1 MGADRR
7 VARQDALVGRLEAHG
22 LDGLLVAGRANV
34 RYLTGFT
41 GSAGLVLVTRAE
53 VVLVTDFRYDTQAH
67 AEAHGAARVAVD
79 RVNIWDRL
87 SRELVALG
95 VSGTLG
101 CEPHVLTVR
110 EAERLTQLG
119 AGKAWSWAPA
129 PDLVEQLRVRKD
141 PDEVAAIRAAAELA
155 GAALEVVLPRVATG
169 QTELEIAGML
179 EYELRRLG
187 SEDHPF
193 PAIVASGER
202 SALPH
207 ARAGSRVLRAG
218 DWLLL
223 DFGATV
229 GGYCADL
236 TRTVVVGAPAT
247 ATQRA
252 LYAVVLAAQRR
263 ARAGIRAGMTGR
275 EADALARDVIA
286 ARGFGDA
293 FGHSTGHGLGL
304 EVHEAPRV
312 AQTNDEPLAA
322 DAVVTIEPGVY
333 LAGAG
338 GVRLEDDVHLAA
350 DGAVLLSGGAGELVE
365 VGTGD

>member
-7 VARQDALVGRLEAHG
+7 LARQDALVRRLEAQG
-22 LDGLLVAGRANV
+22 LDGLVVAGRANI
-34 RYLTGFT
+34 RYLTGFGGT
-41 GSAGLVLVTRAE
+41 AGLVIVTRAE
-53 VVLVTDFRYDTQAH
+53 TVLVTDFRYDTQAH
-67 AEAHGAARVAVD
+67 DEARGVARVAVD
-79 RVNIWDRL
+79 RVNIWERMV
-87 SRELVALG
+87 RELTALG
-95 VSGTLG
+95 ASGTFG

-110 EAERLTQLG
+110 EAERLAQLG
-119 AGKAWSWAPA
+119 AGKPWRWAPA
-129 PDLVEQLRVRKD
+129 PDLVEQLRVHKD
-141 PDEVAAIRAAAELA
+141 PDEVAAIRAAADLA
-155 GAALEVVLPRVATG
+155 GEAVTVVLPRLRPG

-179 EYELRRLG
+179 ECELRRLG

-207 ARAGSRVLRAG
+207 ARAGRRTVRAG
-218 DWLLL
+218 EWLLL

-236 TRTVVVGAPAT
+236 TRTVVVGAPPT
-247 ATQRA
+247 DTQRA
-252 LYAVVLAAQRR
+252 LYDVVLAAQRR
-263 ARAGIRAGMTGR
+263 AREGIRAGMTGR

-312 AQTNDEPLAA
+312 SQTNEDPLAV

-333 LAGAG
+333 LAGDG
-338 GVRLEDDVHLAA
+338 GVRLEDDVHLGA
-350 DGAVLLSGGAGELVE
+350 DGSVLLSDGAGELIAV
-365 VGTGD
+365 V

>member
-7 VARQDALVGRLEAHG
+7 VARQEALARRLDAHG
-22 LDGLLVAGRANV
+22 LGGLLVAGRANV

-41 GSAGLVLVTRAE
+41 GSAGLVLVTRGE
-53 VVLVTDFRYDTQAH
+53 VVLVTDFRYDTQAR
-67 AEAHGAARVAVD
+67 AEAYGAARVSVD

-87 SRELVALG
+87 TRELSVLG
-95 VSGTLG
+95 TNGPLG

-110 EAERLTQLG
+110 EAERLAQAA
-119 AGKAWSWAPA
+119 AGRTWSWVPA
-129 PDLVEQLRVRKD
+129 PDLVEQQRVRKD
-141 PDEVAAIRAAAELA
+141 PDEVAAIRAAAEVCGVALDAVLA
-155 GAALEVVLPRVATG
+155 RVRPG
-169 QTELEIAGML
+169 QTEREIAGML
-179 EYELRRLG
+179 ESELRRLG

-207 ARAGSRVLRAG
+207 ARAGARAVAAG
-218 DWLLL
+218 EWLLI

-229 GGYCADL
+229 SGYCADL
-236 TRTVVVGAPAT
+236 TRTVVVGARAT
-247 ATQRA
+247 DTQRA
-252 LYAVVLAAQRR
+252 LYDVVLAAQRR
-263 ARAGIRAGMTGR
+263 AREGIRAGMTGK
-275 EADALARDVIA
+275 EGDALARDVIA

-312 AQTNDEPLAA
+312 AQTNDEPLAP

-333 LAGAG
+333 LAGQG
-338 GVRLEDDVHLAA
+338 GVRLEDDVHLTT
-350 DGAVLLSGGAGELVE
+350 DGAVLLSGGAGELIE
-365 VGTGD
+365 VV

>member
-7 VARQDALVGRLEAHG
+7 LARQGALIRGLEANG

-53 VVLVTDFRYDTQAH
+53 VVLVTDFRYETQAH
-67 AEAHGAARVAVD
+67 GEARGAARVAVD
-79 RVNIWDRL
+79 RVNIWERL
-87 SRELVALG
+87 ARELTALG
-95 VSGTLG
+95 VRGTLG
-101 CEPHVLTVR
+101 CEPHLLTVR
-110 EAERLTQLG
+110 EADRLTQAA
-119 AGKAWSWAPA
+119 AGKAWRWTPA
-129 PDLVEQLRVRKD
+129 PELVERLRAQKD
-141 PDEVAAIRAAAELA
+141 PDEVAAIRAAAEVA
-155 GAALEVVLPRVATG
+155 GAAFAVVLARLRPG
-169 QTELEIAGML
+169 HTEREIAGML
-179 EYELRRLG
+179 EYELRRRG

-193 PAIVASGER
+193 PAMVASGER

-207 ARAGSRVLRAG
+207 ARASGRAVQAG
-218 DWLLL
+218 EWLLL

-236 TRTVVVGAPAT
+236 TRTVVVGAAAT
-247 ATQRA
+247 DRQRA
-252 LYAVVLAAQRR
+252 LYDVVLAAQRR
-263 ARAGIRAGMTGR
+263 AREGIRAGMTGR

-312 AQTNDEPLAA
+312 SQTNEDPLAV

-333 LAGAG
+333 LAGDG
-338 GVRLEDDVHLAA
+338 GVRLEDDVHL
-350 DGAVLLSGGAGELVE
+350 GAEGSVLLSDGAGELIAV
-365 VGTGD
+365 T